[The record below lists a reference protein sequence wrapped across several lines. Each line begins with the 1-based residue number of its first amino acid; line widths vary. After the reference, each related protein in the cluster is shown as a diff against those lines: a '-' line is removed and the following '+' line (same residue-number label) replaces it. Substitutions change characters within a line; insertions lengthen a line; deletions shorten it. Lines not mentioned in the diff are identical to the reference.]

1 MKSRTIQLSLGLL
14 ILALAVL
21 ACNMPG
27 GEGAAPTAAPS
38 AAGPAAPGDS
48 PTAEEIGICPAV
60 PAAPTASGLITA
72 VTMAEDTSGDE
83 RTPVNPTT
91 TFGPTATFH
100 AVVSVV
106 DAPPNTKL
114 KAVWFAGD
122 TDGVALCNKQ
132 IQEVEL
138 VTDGTR
144 NIDFSLTPETTWPK
158 GSFRVDIYT
167 NDVLD
172 QVVDFSVK

>member
-1 MKSRTIQLSLGLL
+1 MKFRTIQLSFGLL

-21 ACNMPG
+21 ACNMPTG
-27 GEGAAPTAAPS
+27 GGAAPTAAPS
-38 AAGPAAPGDS
+38 AAGPAPAAS
-48 PTAEEIGICPAV
+48 AAEEIGICPAV
-60 PAAPTASGLITA
+60 VAAPSASGLITA

-91 TFGPTATFH
+91 TYTPEATFH